1 MRPLGTNL
9 HRRGMLQAGMSIAAL
24 TVFPIR
30 TALATPES
38 LALALHESFGDTGI
52 RRGKVKL
59 DIALIAEDGAIVPTT
74 ITVESPMTEANHVTA
89 IHLFAEKNPLPRVL
103 DVHLGPYNG
112 RAKVSTRIRLI
123 ETQRVLAVARMN
135 DGSLWSDEMLVE
147 VSVAACGG

>member
-1 MRPLGTNL
+1 
-9 HRRGMLQAGMSIAAL
+9 MLQASMSIAAL
-24 TVFPIR
+24 TVFPFR

-38 LALALHESFGDTGI
+38 LTLALRESFGDTEI
-52 RRGKVKL
+52 RRGKVRL

-74 ITVESPMTEANHVTA
+74 ITVESPMTEADHVTA

-103 DVHLGPYNG
+103 DVQLGPYNG

>member
-1 MRPLGTNL
+1 
-9 HRRGMLQAGMSIAAL
+9 MLQAGMSIAAL
-24 TVFPIR
+24 TVLPFR
-30 TALATPES
+30 NALATPES
-38 LALALHESFGDTGI
+38 LVLALRESFGDTEI

-74 ITVESPMTEANHVTA
+74 ITVESPMTDADHVTA

-103 DVHLGPYNG
+103 DVQLGPDNG

-123 ETQRVLAVARMN
+123 QTQRVLAIARMS